1 MFCALRCRS
10 PCSELDFE
18 LSGCRDEDPLSTVQH
33 FASFCKA
40 QTLETSC
47 KLFQTST
54 EVLPFYT
61 GSCGSTLKLSP
72 SYSARREAKTING
85 DEYRFGTSPA
95 FLGSDM
101 LLAPRIAGRNDS
113 KLLLV
118 TPISAWRFFRSYSIM
133 RIAHPLDGGSIFF
146 QTSDRMQFSF
156 FFPFSFFRAF
166 SRTWRLFWG
175 VGRSQTFQSLSLSS
189 PYFS

>member
-1 MFCALRCRS
+1 MA
-10 PCSELDFE
+10 
-18 LSGCRDEDPLSTVQH
+18 
-33 FASFCKA
+33 
-40 QTLETSC
+40 
-47 KLFQTST
+47 TST
-54 EVLPFYT
+54 GLVRLR
-61 GSCGSTLKLSP
+61 L
-72 SYSARREAKTING
+72 
-85 DEYRFGTSPA
+85 

-133 RIAHPLDGGSIFF
+133 RIAHPRDGGSILF

-175 VGRSQTFQSLSLSS
+175 VGRSQTFQSLSLSLF
-189 PYFS
+189 P